1 MENKLLRE
9 KIRDLDLRISDL
21 AEYLKI
27 SRPTLYKYIDMYEEG
42 NRGTI
47 DTKILNLFDYIQNS
61 KNIGNSNVIYYIM
74 NNIIENS
81 NTNNSEEDK
90 RMKIK
95 SLSAGLLYSA
105 MTVLALFFSF
115 AEGRAQDAI
124 EIVHVVGVVTDM
136 AGEPLPG
143 VSVVVQGTQHGTS
156 TDVDGQYSITVAKGA
171 ILSYRF
177 IGFETEDR
185 YCDIIKERFRQYL
198 ERYPGTPE
206 GGNPKVI
213 EK

>member
-1 MENKLLRE
+1 MENKLLRD

-42 NRGTI
+42 NRSTI

-95 SLSAGLLYSA
+95 SLLK
-105 MTVLALFFSF
+105 T
-115 AEGRAQDAI
+115 ENKTKED
-124 EIVHVVGVVTDM
+124 
-136 AGEPLPG
+136 
-143 VSVVVQGTQHGTS
+143 
-156 TDVDGQYSITVAKGA
+156 
-171 ILSYRF
+171 F
-177 IGFETEDR
+177 IYMLTEDNFFDPILD
-185 YCDIIKERFRQYL
+185 YLMKCKKLSSDSDKKLSDEDYEFISPLMSLYKSQGFRMRL
-198 ERYPGTPE
+198 SNKDKSR
-206 GGNPKVI
+206 
-213 EK
+213 

>member
-47 DTKILNLFDYIQNS
+47 DTKILNLFDYMQNS

-95 SLSAGLLYSA
+95 SLLK
-105 MTVLALFFSF
+105 T
-115 AEGRAQDAI
+115 ENKTKED
-124 EIVHVVGVVTDM
+124 
-136 AGEPLPG
+136 
-143 VSVVVQGTQHGTS
+143 
-156 TDVDGQYSITVAKGA
+156 
-171 ILSYRF
+171 F
-177 IGFETEDR
+177 IYMLTEDNFFDPILD
-185 YCDIIKERFRQYL
+185 YLMKCKKLSSNSDKKLSDEDYEFISPLMSLYKSQGFRMRL
-198 ERYPGTPE
+198 S
-206 GGNPKVI
+206 NKD
-213 EK
+213 KSK

>member
-1 MENKLLRE
+1 MENKLLRD

-42 NRGTI
+42 NRSTI

-95 SLSAGLLYSA
+95 SLLK
-105 MTVLALFFSF
+105 T
-115 AEGRAQDAI
+115 ENKTKED
-124 EIVHVVGVVTDM
+124 
-136 AGEPLPG
+136 
-143 VSVVVQGTQHGTS
+143 
-156 TDVDGQYSITVAKGA
+156 
-171 ILSYRF
+171 F
-177 IGFETEDR
+177 IYMLTEDNFFDPILD
-185 YCDIIKERFRQYL
+185 YLMKCKKLSADNNLSDEDYEFISPLMSLYKSQGFRMRL
-198 ERYPGTPE
+198 A
-206 GGNPKVI
+206 NKD
-213 EK
+213 KSK

>member
-1 MENKLLRE
+1 MENKLLRD

-95 SLSAGLLYSA
+95 SLLK
-105 MTVLALFFSF
+105 T
-115 AEGRAQDAI
+115 ENKTKED
-124 EIVHVVGVVTDM
+124 
-136 AGEPLPG
+136 
-143 VSVVVQGTQHGTS
+143 
-156 TDVDGQYSITVAKGA
+156 
-171 ILSYRF
+171 F
-177 IGFETEDR
+177 IYMLTEDNFFDPILD
-185 YCDIIKERFRQYL
+185 YLMKCKKLSADSDKKLSDEDYEFILPLMSLYKSQGFRMRL
-198 ERYPGTPE
+198 S
-206 GGNPKVI
+206 NKD
-213 EK
+213 KSK

>member
-1 MENKLLRE
+1 MKLLRE

-42 NRGTI
+42 DRSTI

-81 NTNNSEEDK
+81 NTNNSGEEDK

-95 SLSAGLLYSA
+95 SLLKTENKSKEDFIYML
-105 MTVLALFFSF
+105 TEDNFF
-115 AEGRAQDAI
+115 DPI
-124 EIVHVVGVVTDM
+124 LDYLM
-136 AGEPLPG
+136 KCKKL
-143 VSVVVQGTQHGTS
+143 S
-156 TDVDGQYSITVAKGA
+156 TDNN
-171 ILSYRF
+171 LSDEDYEF
-177 IGFETEDR
+177 ISPLMSLYKSQGIRMRLSNKD
-185 YCDIIKERFRQYL
+185 KS
-198 ERYPGTPE
+198 
-206 GGNPKVI
+206 K
-213 EK
+213 

>member
-42 NRGTI
+42 DRSII

-81 NTNNSEEDK
+81 NSNNIEEDK

-95 SLSAGLLYSA
+95 SLLKTENKLKEDFIYMLTEDS
-105 MTVLALFFSF
+105 FF
-115 AEGRAQDAI
+115 DPI
-124 EIVHVVGVVTDM
+124 LDYLM
-136 AGEPLPG
+136 
-143 VSVVVQGTQHGTS
+143 
-156 TDVDGQYSITVAKGA
+156 KCKK
-171 ILSYRF
+171 LSYDTDKKLSDEDMKF
-177 IGFETEDR
+177 IYPLMSLYKSQGFRMKLSNKD
-185 YCDIIKERFRQYL
+185 KS
-198 ERYPGTPE
+198 
-206 GGNPKVI
+206 K
-213 EK
+213 